1 MQTRRYTLPAAALLA
16 LVLLA
21 AAPGAAPAQ
30 SRGAAAAVKIKA
42 PDKAPATRPAT
53 KPAAKPAP
61 GAKSDSLQACRASY
75 MKGDYARAAGGYKKL
90 LSERSLRVPAAIGLA
105 DSLAIQGKYADAI
118 KALDDVKATGEN
130 RADWHVARGQV
141 LSTVGRYDEALK
153 HAVMANTLGAKW
165 APTILLRGRL
175 LETLGR
181 KPEAIATYKSMGAI
195 VDEGAYRTDARSLV
209 ALGQIMDRYSILTG
223 QRASEQASNIL
234 HNYLQEAYQKVD
246 KGYWPAHIA
255 AGMFLLSK
263 HRPKEAGAEFKL
275 AMKLNRKIP
284 DLHVGI
290 AISYLGRWGFE
301 QCTAAIAEALKI
313 NPHHPDALY
322 VQAACLMQWRKYD
335 QVAAAAEKVLKIN
348 PNHIEA
354 LSIAAAVHVRNREED
369 KARPYIARVGKINA
383 VCEVL
388 PNTIGQWLA
397 ACRQFVQ
404 AEKYYRQAMKLAP
417 EQAEP
422 VTNLGQLYM
431 QTGDEAKA
439 LAILQQAQKID
450 DFRQDVRNFLGI
462 LNELKDFQIK
472 ETDHFIIKVD
482 GKLDAV
488 LLGRMSAYM
497 ESIYDEVCGDYEYR
511 PKVKTIIEV
520 FPTHP
525 GFSKRITGKGWIGT
539 IGASTGR
546 VIAMVAPNR
555 QRSQFGTFNWQSV
568 LRHEYTHTV
577 TLEATNNR
585 IPHWFTEACAVWQ
598 QPDRRNYEAV
608 RRLVGAAR
616 AKRLFPIKQLD
627 WGFVRPKR
635 RGDRGLAYAQ
645 SEWMLEYIVATKGYG
660 VVPKMIRAFR
670 DGKTQAQVF
679 KDVLATTEDKFDKD
693 FRAWSKGE
701 IRKWGFDPNPAPDM
715 AKAAAEAKKKPKD
728 AQAQATLAL
737 ALLMH
742 GRTGPAEK
750 AARAALKLD
759 AKNPRALGVL
769 ARILVARKKYE
780 EAIETASKL
789 EQADHTSRIAPKILA
804 QCYLH
809 DRSWALAIT
818 SLEMLKLRM
827 PFDPYSYTELAKLY
841 MQLGLPDKALPNLI
855 ELHRRTMKDAKFAR
869 QVAEIYGTQEDS
881 GDMAL
886 AFWEQV
892 TSINPY
898 ETSAYKA
905 MTEIHIIARRYGHA
919 IGTAWEMHLADPT
932 SAEAW
937 TYVAI
942 ANYRRGKA
950 EKARPYLVEAKKAAE
965 KAIEL
970 DPDVPKA
977 KDVLELV
984 EMALK
989 KDA

>member
-1 MQTRRYTLPAAALLA
+1 MQTRRHSVPAAVLLA

-30 SRGAAAAVKIKA
+30 SPGVAAEVKIKA
-42 PDKAPATRPAT
+42 ADKDSG
-53 KPAAKPAP
+53 AKPAP
-61 GAKSDSLQACRASY
+61 KPVPGGKGDSLKACRASY
-75 MKGDYARAAGGYKKL
+75 MKGDYARAVSGYKKL
-90 LSERSLRVPAAIGLA
+90 LTERSLRVPAAIGLA
-105 DSLAIQGKYADAI
+105 DSLAMQGKYSDAI

-130 RADWHVARGQV
+130 RPDWHVAQGEV
-141 LSTVGRYDEALK
+141 LSVVGRYDEALK
-153 HAVMANTLGAKW
+153 HAVLANTLRAKW

-181 KPEAIATYKSMGAI
+181 KAEAIATYKSMGAV
-195 VDEGAYRTDARSLV
+195 VDEGEYRTDARSLV
-209 ALGQIMDRYSILTG
+209 ALGQIMDRYSVLTG
-223 QRASEQASNIL
+223 QRASEQAGNIL

-246 KGYWPAHIA
+246 RGYWQAHVA

-263 HRPKEAGAEFKL
+263 HRPKGAMEEFTL
-275 AMKLNRKIP
+275 ALKLNKKIP
-284 DLHVGI
+284 EVHVGVGI
-290 AISYLGRWGFE
+290 AYLGQWRFE
-301 QCTAAIAEALKI
+301 QCMGAISAALKT
-313 NPHHPDALY
+313 NPRHPDALY
-322 VQAACLMQWRKYD
+322 VKAVCLMQWRKYD
-335 QVAAAAEKVLKIN
+335 QVAAAAENVLKTN

-354 LSIAAAVHVRNREED
+354 LSLAAAVHIRNRQD
-369 KARPYIARVGKINA
+369 AKAKPYIERVGKINP

-397 ACRQFVQ
+397 ACRQFAQ

-422 VTNLGQLYM
+422 VTNLGKLYM
-431 QTGDEAKA
+431 QTGDEDKA
-439 LAILQQAQKID
+439 LAILEKAQKID
-450 DFRQDVRNFLGI
+450 DFRQDVRNFLSI
-462 LNELKDFQIK
+462 LNELKDFKVK
-472 ETDHFIIKVD
+472 ETAHFIIKVD

-488 LLGRMSAYM
+488 LLDRMSAYM
-497 ESIYDEVCGDYEYR
+497 EGIYDEVCGDYEYR

-577 TLEATNNR
+577 TLEATQNR

-645 SEWMLEYIVATKGYG
+645 SEWILEYIIAKTGYTA
-660 VVPKMIRAFR
+660 VPKMIRAFR

-693 FRAWSKGE
+693 FLAWTKGE
-701 IRKWGFDPNPAPDM
+701 IRKWGFDPAPAPDM
-715 AKAAAEAKKKPKD
+715 AKAAAEVKKNPFD

-737 ALLMH
+737 AMLMR
-742 GRTGPAEK
+742 GRTSSAEK
-750 AARAALKLD
+750 TARDALKLD
-759 AKNPRALGVL
+759 PKNARALGVL
-769 ARILVARKKYE
+769 ARVLVGRKKYE
-780 EAIETASKL
+780 EAIEAASKL
-789 EQADHTSRIAPKILA
+789 EQVDHTSRVAPKIMA
-804 QCYLH
+804 QCCLQNQ
-809 DRSWALAIT
+809 SWAQAI
-818 SLEMLKLRM
+818 SALEMLKLRM
-827 PFDPYSYTELAKLY
+827 PLDPYSYTELAKLY

-855 ELHRRTMKDAKFAR
+855 ELHRRTMKDATFAR
-869 QVAEIYGTQEDS
+869 QIAEIYGTQEDG

-905 MTEIHIIARRYGHA
+905 MTEIHIIARRYEHA

-942 ANYRRGKA
+942 AHYRCGKA
-950 EKARPYLVEAKKAAE
+950 KKEKAHLAKAKEAAA
-965 KAIEL
+965 KAIEI

-984 EMALK
+984 EMALG